1 MEKSNKSVCCYA
13 ESVYLTV
20 NVFFYPD
27 IYCPWFTIV
36 FCVAPMHSLTTKYK
50 SLLINKVL
58 NGFHKREKRKKGP
71 CFVTKML
78 VKHAIGFTQFT
89 YYIQQRKLKS
99 HNKWKD
105 CMWYFHVYDKW
116 LWARPVMW
124 TLINMKAVVELMEFA
139 IIKFILCNVNRFL
152 SK

>member
-1 MEKSNKSVCCYA
+1 MVSQQMFDVRIYFYLMTHTISSFPFQQLIWNSTFSLNTSHLHLSDCNSWFNINILKNTWRDGKILQVCCYA

-58 NGFHKREKRKKGP
+58 NGFHKRERREKK
-71 CFVTKML
+71 
-78 VKHAIGFTQFT
+78 
-89 YYIQQRKLKS
+89 
-99 HNKWKD
+99 D
-105 CMWYFHVYDKW
+105 
-116 LWARPVMW
+116 PV
-124 TLINMKAVVELMEFA
+124 
-139 IIKFILCNVNRFL
+139 L
-152 SK
+152 SPKC